1 MEAGLRCRAAASSD
15 ATRRGCT
22 GTLGGVEA
30 VVRGA
35 RDGTAEEA
43 LPLFG
48 REAHDDEIDLV
59 DGLLLQHDRHKALNR
74 GHGYDSL

>member
-1 MEAGLRCRAAASSD
+1 M
-15 ATRRGCT
+15 
-22 GTLGGVEA
+22 
-30 VVRGA
+30 RGA

>member
-1 MEAGLRCRAAASSD
+1 MEAGQRCRAAASSE

-30 VVRGA
+30 GA

-59 DGLLLQHDRHKALNR
+59 DGLLLQHDRLSRHKALNR